1 MDFLLSIAD
10 IKQTSKEIS
19 SCVKLEVDVKEK
31 H

>member
-10 IKQTSKEIS
+10 IELTSKEIS
-19 SCVKLEVDVKEK
+19 SCVKLEVEVKEK